1 MFSCFLLYVHDVMI
15 FDDLYLY
22 FTFNIIIHYIIL
34 CYLLLAFVGDVCGIF
49 MGCAI
54 SLRQI
59 SHSSPDLFIYLLFLR
74 VLASYLSYIYCFC
87 MFLPHISH
95 ISTVFA
101 CSCLISL
108 ISLPFLRVFDVLID
122 NIYVYIH
129 VFPFPMKTPPPH
141 STF

>member
-1 MFSCFLLYVHDVMI
+1 MGQVF
-15 FDDLYLY
+15 
-22 FTFNIIIHYIIL
+22 IIQLFFILSYIYYIIL
-34 CYLLLAFVGDVCGIF
+34 CYLSLAFVGDVCGIF
-49 MGCAI
+49 CGMCYQSTTDI
-54 SLRQI
+54 PF
-59 SHSSPDLFIYLLFLR
+59 SPDLFIYLLFLR

-108 ISLPFLRVFDVLID
+108 ISLLFLRIFDVLID